1 MALQPSSRTFAALAV
16 VLVVAF
22 SGCSAVE
29 FGQQDMTAEEIGEKA
44 QEKYDDIGVYTGT
57 MTTEMVMGNDTQTTT
72 AKVWANQSGNE
83 LRHEYVSPEP
93 MNGTVLVSNGSTMWM
108 YNATENEVRKTDI
121 PQLGAQGATPDY
133 GKVVDNILE
142 NYDVSYEGS
151 EKVGDRSTHVLALT
165 PKENSSLSNVIE
177 EMTIWFDKETW
188 FPVKRHS
195 VASFDNESIET
206 TMTYSNLTFDADVPA
221 GTFEFEP
228 PADAEVVETEMPD
241 TYEHDTVKQADAN
254 VSFDVTEPG
263 EIPDDYELETV
274 RTTFMDGNA
283 TASLTYQN
291 ESGTLS
297 VSQSNRTAAAAGTDD
312 GESVTVGDTEG
323 TYDEFGS
330 TGIVTWSCD
339 GTSYTVSGSLPKS
352 ELLAVADSLACE

>member
-22 SGCSAVE
+22 SGCSAVQ

-44 QEKYDDIGVYTGT
+44 QQKYDDIGVYTGT

-72 AKVWANQSGNE
+72 AKVWANQSGDE
-83 LRHEYVSPEP
+83 LRHEYVSPEA

-108 YNATENEVRKTDI
+108 YNATKNEVRKTDI
-121 PQLGAQGATPDY
+121 PKLGVQGTTPDY
-133 GKVVDNILE
+133 GKVIENILE
-142 NYDVSYEGS
+142 NYEVSYDGS
-151 EKVGDRSTHVLALT
+151 EEVNGRSTHVLALT
-165 PKENSSLSNVIE
+165 PKENSSMGDIVE

-195 VASFDNESIET
+195 VASFDNESFET

-221 GTFEFEP
+221 DTFEFEP

-241 TYEHDTVKQADAN
+241 TYEHDTVEQADAN

-263 EIPDDYELETV
+263 AIPDGYELESI

-283 TASLTYQN
+283 TASLSYRN
-291 ESGTLS
+291 ESGMLA
-297 VSQSNRTAAAAGTDD
+297 VAQSNRTAVGAGADD
-312 GESVTVGDTEG
+312 GEAVTIGSVEG

-330 TGIVTWSCD
+330 TGIVKWSCD